1 MSNTRKYSEHIGPS
15 KDSNWDGIEKGKDNL
30 SNLKKEFECQEHLEV
45 EPIHCKVPG
54 VKSLGEILQSDFKNL
69 FERRTNND

>member
-1 MSNTRKYSEHIGPS
+1 MNNTRKYIEHIGPK
-15 KDSNWDGIEKGKDNL
+15 KDSNWDGIENGKDIL
-30 SNLKKEFECQEHLEV
+30 SNSKKELECQEHLEV

-69 FERRTNND
+69 FERRTNYD